1 MRRLLVAT
9 ATAIL
14 FAVVAAPPAFA
25 APSVTSSDPAD
36 GAEEHEAPE
45 TISITFD
52 QPLDPETALIKV
64 VDECGRQI
72 DAENTTVQLNE
83 MSVDLA
89 KKPSGVYKA
98 FYYAEAPAGVTG
110 SASGSISFTVH
121 FGPACGPDAKAHH
134 HGGGE
139 NEHEGHGG
147 NGHEGHKGG
156 SGHDG
161 HNGTDSTHGSSTHTT
176 HNSTSSTHSD
186 HTMAAGSDHSDHQQ
200 GSGKHHHNSK
210 GGNNP
215 NLSASGGNNPAPRA
229 AGDDPI
235 GLSDGQAVLVSLAA
249 CLVLGVVGGWMIRT
263 TQAPRRRTA

>member
-45 TISITFD
+45 TVTITFD

-64 VDECGRQI
+64 VDGCGRQI

-89 KKPSGVYKA
+89 KKPSGLYKA

-121 FGPACGPDAKAHH
+121 FGPACGPDAEKHN
-134 HGGGE
+134 HGGSEG
-139 NEHEGHGG
+139 NHEGHEGEG
-147 NGHEGHKGG
+147 HESGTDHEGHDGG
-156 SGHDG
+156 SGH
-161 HNGTDSTHGSSTHTT
+161 STHSTSTHTT
-176 HNSTSSTHSD
+176 HNSTGHSTHTTAS
-186 HTMAAGSDHSDHQQ
+186 GSGHSDHQQ
-200 GSGKHHHNSK
+200 ATGNHHHKNK
-210 GGNNP
+210 GNGP
-215 NLSASGGNNPAPRA
+215 NINAAGGKDPAPRA
-229 AGDDPI
+229 AGNDPI

-249 CLVLGVVGGWMIRT
+249 CLLLGVGGGWMIRT